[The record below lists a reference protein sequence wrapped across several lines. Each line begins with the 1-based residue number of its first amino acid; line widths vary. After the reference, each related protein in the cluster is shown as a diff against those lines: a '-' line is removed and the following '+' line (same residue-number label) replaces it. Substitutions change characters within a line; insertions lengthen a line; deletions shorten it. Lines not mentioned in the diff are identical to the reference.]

1 MLSLAR
7 GKEGKF
13 KLVSGYKPE
22 GDQPAAI
29 DSLAR
34 NLSEGVT
41 NQVLLGVTG
50 SGKTFTMANV
60 IAQLNRPALVIA
72 PNKTLAA
79 QLYNEFKS
87 LFPENAVRYFVSYY
101 DYYQPEAYV
110 PSTDTFIEKDASIND
125 EIDKLRHS
133 ATKALLERNDVLIV
147 ASVSCIYGLGEPE
160 VYFEQVVFLEEQ
172 QHIDRD
178 RVLRKLVDIQYQRN
192 DYDFHRGTF
201 RVRGDTVE
209 IFPAYEE
216 NRAVRVEFFGDEV
229 EALYEIDPLRGKIVR
244 KLQSVAIYP
253 ASHYVTTSD
262 RLDVAVVNIR
272 EELKE
277 RLEYFRKENRLLEAQ
292 RLEQRTL
299 YDLEL
304 LAEMGVCPGIENY
317 SRHLTG
323 RAPGQAPPTLLEYFA
338 KDYICFVD
346 ESHVTI
352 PQLGGMYRG
361 DRSRKETL
369 VDFGFRLPSA
379 LDNRPLNF
387 EEWEGLV
394 RQLVYVSATPGDY
407 ELRKSGGLVVEQ
419 LIRPTGLIDPQIEV
433 RKAGTQVDDLLE
445 QIRLRVAVNERILVT
460 CLTKKM
466 AEDLTD
472 YYHDLGVRVRYL
484 HSDIETIER
493 VEIIRSLRKG
503 DFDVLV
509 GINLLREGLD
519 LPEVS
524 LVAIL
529 DADKEGFLR
538 SARSLIQTIG
548 RAARNLN
555 GKVIM
560 YADAITPS
568 MRTAMD
574 ETDRRRAKQVTYNE
588 ANGIT
593 PATIIKAIDASLV
606 EMYSPEWAVVPEID
620 EPKKSEKDE
629 LIPAHELPDRI
640 SALRRE
646 MMEAAEKLDYERA
659 ASLRD
664 QIKRLE
670 RHMFGMDSQR
680 PAAPTLPPGAA
691 HRNVTDEVHGRLDRR
706 KTASAA
712 IRDSASIGNKES
724 QMPPRGRPAS
734 GVTSSSTAKPKA
746 GVRQGKLKLVPDD
759 QK

>member
-7 GKEGKF
+7 GKEGSF
-13 KLVSGYKPE
+13 KLVSGYRPE

-29 DSLAR
+29 DSIVR
-34 NLSEGVT
+34 NLKDNVPH
-41 NQVLLGVTG
+41 QVLLGVTG

-60 IAQLNRPALVIA
+60 IARVNRPTLVIA

-87 LFPENAVRYFVSYY
+87 LFPENAIRYFVSYY

-110 PSTDTFIEKDASIND
+110 PSTDTFIEKDSSIND

-160 VYFEQVVFLEEQ
+160 VYFDMVAFLEEGQ
-172 QHIDRD
+172 RIERD

-216 NRAVRVEFFGDEV
+216 SRAVRVEFFGDQV
-229 EALYEIDPLRGKIVR
+229 EALYEIDPLRGKVIR
-244 KLQSVAIYP
+244 KLQAVAIYP

-262 RLDVAVVNIR
+262 RMQIAVHDIK
-272 EELKE
+272 EELRE
-277 RLEYFRKENRLLEAQ
+277 RLEYYRAENRLLEAQ

-304 LAEMGVCPGIENY
+304 LAEIGFCPGIENY

-323 RAPGQAPPTLLEYFA
+323 RAPGQAPPTLLDYFA
-338 KDYICFVD
+338 KNFLTFVD

-352 PQLGGMYRG
+352 PQIGGMYRG
-361 DRSRKETL
+361 DRSRKSTL
-369 VDFGFRLPSA
+369 VDYGFRLPSA

-387 EEWEGLV
+387 EEWEGLTK
-394 RQLVYVSATPGDY
+394 QIVYVSATPGDF

-419 LIRPTGLIDPQIEV
+419 LIRPTGLIDPAIEV

-445 QIRLRVAVNERILVT
+445 EIRLRVAVQERTLVT

-529 DADKEGFLR
+529 DADKEGYLR
-538 SARSLIQTIG
+538 SARSLIQTTG
-548 RAARNLN
+548 RAARHIN
-555 GKVIM
+555 GRVIM
-560 YADAITPS
+560 YADVVTKSMEQAIG
-568 MRTAMD
+568 
-574 ETDRRRAKQVTYNE
+574 ETNRRRAKQVTYNE
-588 ANGIT
+588 QHGIT
-593 PATIIKAIDASLV
+593 PTSITKAIDASLV
-606 EMYSPEWAVVPEID
+606 EMYSPEWAVVPEIGD
-620 EPKKSEKDE
+620 DTPGTEEF
-629 LIPAHELPDRI
+629 IPAHEVPDRI
-640 SALRRE
+640 TALRRE
-646 MMEAAEKLDYERA
+646 MMDAAENLDYERA
-659 ASLRD
+659 ADLRD
-664 QIKRLE
+664 KIKKLE
-670 RHMFGMDSQR
+670 RKAFGMDERRGPVKPS
-680 PAAPTLPPGAA
+680 TPPGSAHQHASEAA
-691 HRNVTDEVHGRLDRR
+691 RGRHEGHKVRDVSEKGIPVKTRGRRGAGAATGAAAGASGAKNPLKQGRLKLIPD
-706 KTASAA
+706 
-712 IRDSASIGNKES
+712 N
-724 QMPPRGRPAS
+724 
-734 GVTSSSTAKPKA
+734 PK
-746 GVRQGKLKLVPDD
+746 
-759 QK
+759 